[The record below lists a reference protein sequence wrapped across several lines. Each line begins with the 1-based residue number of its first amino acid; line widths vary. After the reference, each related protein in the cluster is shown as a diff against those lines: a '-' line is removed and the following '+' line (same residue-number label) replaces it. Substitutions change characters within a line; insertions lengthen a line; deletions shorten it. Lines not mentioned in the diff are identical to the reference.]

1 MINFGSLNIFQ
12 SILVLKKGHTFRL
25 CKGGPD
31 IFHSNQNNHTEISPI
46 FNKNKYDLKEFLN
59 KNSAAF
65 LLEEGPV
72 NLNKHV
78 ATFQLSMHTMKVY
91 SLKVDVSRC
100 LVTHKTSQMKTIR
113 DKMTL
118 PLTDW

>member
-1 MINFGSLNIFQ
+1 MGLARGDQIFFIVIKMTTQ
-12 SILVLKKGHTFRL
+12 KFHPFSI
-25 CKGGPD
+25 
-31 IFHSNQNNHTEISPI
+31 
-46 FNKNKYDLKEFLN
+46 KNKYDLKEFLN

-91 SLKVDVSRC
+91 SL
-100 LVTHKTSQMKTIR
+100 THKTSQMKTIR